1 MLQVTLS
8 LPSVRLS
15 VPQSAL
21 QSSKVDLKTLAQE
34 SVGKHF
40 LRLVTSHGCNLNDP
54 LETLQAAGL
63 QDGDQVTAL
72 VGQTKLAFALWCC
85 GGDGIV
91 TWGKPD
97 YGGDSSQAQEQLNV
111 QQLHASSG
119 ACATICEAGSVVT
132 WGKPDAVTV
141 FIHLYP
147 SLPEAN

>member
-1 MLQVTLS
+1 MKDASVIPGFLGHVEQMLQVTLS

-72 VGQTKLAFALWCC
+72 VGQTIDTLLHC
-85 GGDGIV
+85 GAAEVMGLSPGA
-91 TWGKPD
+91 
-97 YGGDSSQAQEQLNV
+97 SQTL
-111 QQLHASSG
+111 
-119 ACATICEAGSVVT
+119 
-132 WGKPDAVTV
+132 
-141 FIHLYP
+141 
-147 SLPEAN
+147 